1 MKLKTSDQLIEDVLE
16 RIKKDLEA
24 GESEGIEE
32 LLAYLPKKYLI
43 GFLSEEDWG
52 KYTLKPEKLYE
63 VENEPVC
70 QDQESI
76 WCRSYFNPKSAI
88 KNKRNKK
95 K

>member
-1 MKLKTSDQLIEDVLE
+1 MKLRTSDQLIEDVLE

-32 LLAYLPKKYLI
+32 LLSYLPKKYLI
-43 GFLSEEDWG
+43 GFLSEEDWRR
-52 KYTLKPEKLYE
+52 YTLCPEKLYE
-63 VENEPVC
+63 VENDPVC

-76 WCRSYFNPKSAI
+76 WYKNYFKPRSTTQH
-88 KNKRNKK
+88 KRNKK